1 VAHAG
6 LASLLL
12 LTFACWSCAAQM
24 FAYFAHPVCFAT
36 MRLAF
41 TKMHGLGNDFIVFD
55 APAGSSL
62 PSAAALRRLAD
73 RHTGIGFDQAL
84 VIESPRAAGTDAF
97 YRIFNSDGSEVEQCA
112 NGARCIA
119 SLVARRLGRSTVQL
133 DSPGGRVAGE
143 LLADGSVSLDMGE
156 PNFDPASLP
165 FEASREAD
173 IYPLRVGEQ
182 ELQIGAVSMGNP
194 HAVIQVPAVRAAP
207 VDTLGP
213 AVENHSRFPRRTNV
227 GFMEVVSAEHI
238 RLRVHERGAGET
250 QACGT
255 GACGA
260 VAVGRKRGLLQERVQ
275 VDAPGGSMTVRWAG
289 PGEHLWLTGP
299 AVSVYEGTVEIE
311 SG

>member
-1 VAHAG
+1 
-6 LASLLL
+6 
-12 LTFACWSCAAQM
+12 
-24 FAYFAHPVCFAT
+24 

-41 TKMHGLGNDFIVFD
+41 TKMHGLGNDFIVFE
-55 APAGSSL
+55 APADSAL
-62 PSAAALRRLAD
+62 PTAATLRHLAD

-84 VIESPRAAGTDAF
+84 VLTPPRAQDTDVF

-119 SLVARRLGRSTVQL
+119 SLVARKVGRSKVQL
-133 DSPGGRVAGE
+133 DSAGGRVAGE
-143 LLADGSVSLDMGE
+143 LHDDGSVSLDMGV

-173 IYPLRVGEQ
+173 IYPLRIGDK
-182 ELQIGAVSMGNP
+182 ELQISVVSMGNP
-194 HAVIQVPAVRAAP
+194 HAVIQVQDVRAAP

-227 GFMEVVSAEHI
+227 GFMQVVTAGHI

-250 QACGT
+250 RACGT
-255 GACGA
+255 GACAA
-260 VAVGRKRGLLQERVQ
+260 VAVGRRLGLLQDTVK
-275 VDAPGGSMTVRWAG
+275 VDVPGGSMTVRWAG
-289 PGEHLWLTGP
+289 PGESLWLTGP
-299 AVSVYEGTVEIE
+299 AVSVFEGTVEIE

>member
-1 VAHAG
+1 
-6 LASLLL
+6 
-12 LTFACWSCAAQM
+12 
-24 FAYFAHPVCFAT
+24 

-41 TKMHGLGNDFIVFD
+41 TKMHGLGNDFIVFEAPSD
-55 APAGSSL
+55 ADL
-62 PSAAALRRLAD
+62 PTAAALRSLAD
-73 RHTGIGFDQAL
+73 RHTGVGFDQAL
-84 VIESPRAAGTDAF
+84 VLAPPRAQGTDVF

-119 SLVARRLGRSTVQL
+119 SLIARKLGRNKVQL
-133 DSPGGRVAGE
+133 DSTGGIIAAE
-143 LLADGSVSLDMGE
+143 LHADGSVSLDMGV

-173 IYPLRVGEQ
+173 IYPLRVGDK

-194 HAVIQVPAVRAAP
+194 HAVIQVQDVRAAP

-227 GFMEVVSAEHI
+227 GFMQVVTAEHI
-238 RLRVHERGAGET
+238 RLRVYERGAGET

-260 VAVGRKRGLLQERVQ
+260 VAVGRRLGLLQERVQ

-289 PGEHLWLTGP
+289 PGESLWLTGP
-299 AVSVYEGTVEIE
+299 AVSVFEGTIDVRND
-311 SG
+311 

>member
-1 VAHAG
+1 
-6 LASLLL
+6 
-12 LTFACWSCAAQM
+12 
-24 FAYFAHPVCFAT
+24 

-41 TKMHGLGNDFIVFD
+41 TKMHGLGNDFIVFE
-55 APAGSSL
+55 APSESSL
-62 PSAAALRRLAD
+62 PSPTALRRLAD
-73 RHTGIGFDQAL
+73 RHTGVGFDQAL
-84 VIESPRAAGTDAF
+84 VLAPPRAAGTDVF

-119 SLVARRLGRSTVQL
+119 SLVARKLKRSNVQL
-133 DSPGGRVAGE
+133 DSAGGRIAGE
-143 LLADGSVSLDMGE
+143 LHDDGSVSLDMGE

-182 ELQIGAVSMGNP
+182 ELQIGVVSIGNP

-227 GFMEVVSAEHI
+227 GFMEVVNPGHI

-260 VAVGRKRGLLQERVQ
+260 VAVGRKLGLLQEEVR

-289 PGEHLWLTGP
+289 PGKHLWLTGP
-299 AVSVYEGTVEIE
+299 AVSVYEGTVEVGSE

>member
-1 VAHAG
+1 ML
-6 LASLLL
+6 LA
-12 LTFACWSCAAQM
+12 
-24 FAYFAHPVCFAT
+24 

-55 APAGSSL
+55 APTEGPL
-62 PSAAALRRLAD
+62 PSAAAFRRLAD
-73 RHTGIGFDQAL
+73 RRTGIGFDQAL
-84 VIESPRAAGTDAF
+84 VLAPARASGTDVF

-119 SLVARRLGRSTVQL
+119 ALVARRLGRSTVRL
-133 DSPGGRVAGE
+133 ESPGGRVTGE
-143 LLADGSVSLDMGE
+143 LHGDGTVSLDMGE

-173 IYPLRVGEQ
+173 IYPLRVGEH
-182 ELQIGAVSMGNP
+182 ELRIGAVSMGNP
-194 HAVIQVPAVRAAP
+194 HAVIQVSSVGAAP

-227 GFMEVVSAEHI
+227 GFMEVVSPEHI
-238 RLRVHERGAGET
+238 RLRVYERGAGET

-260 VAVGRKRGLLQERVQ
+260 VAVGRRLGLLQEKVQ
-275 VDAPGGSMTVRWAG
+275 VDAPGGAMTVRWAG

-299 AVSVYEGTVEIE
+299 AVSVFEGTVEIANN
-311 SG
+311 S

>member
-1 VAHAG
+1 
-6 LASLLL
+6 
-12 LTFACWSCAAQM
+12 
-24 FAYFAHPVCFAT
+24 

-41 TKMHGLGNDFIVFD
+41 TKMHGLGNDFIVFEAPTD
-55 APAGSSL
+55 ADL
-62 PSAAALRRLAD
+62 PSASALRSLAD

-84 VIESPRAAGTDAF
+84 VLAPPRAKGTDVF

-119 SLVARRLGRSTVQL
+119 SLVARKLGRSKVLL
-133 DSPGGRVAGE
+133 DSAGGRVAGE
-143 LLADGSVSLDMGE
+143 LHADGSVSLDMGE
-156 PNFDPASLP
+156 PNFDPAALP

-173 IYPLRVGEQ
+173 IYPLRVGDK

-194 HAVIQVPAVRAAP
+194 HAVIQVQDVRAAP

-213 AVENHSRFPRRTNV
+213 AVENHARFPRRTNV
-227 GFMEVVSAEHI
+227 GFMQVVTPEHI
-238 RLRVHERGAGET
+238 RLRVYERGAGET

-260 VAVGRKRGLLQERVQ
+260 VAVGRRLGLLQEKVK

-289 PGEHLWLTGP
+289 PGESLWLTGP
-299 AVSVYEGTVEIE
+299 AVSVFEGTIDVRNE
-311 SG
+311 

>member
-1 VAHAG
+1 
-6 LASLLL
+6 
-12 LTFACWSCAAQM
+12 
-24 FAYFAHPVCFAT
+24 

-41 TKMHGLGNDFIVFD
+41 TKMQGLGNDFIVFE
-55 APAGSSL
+55 APTDGPL
-62 PSAAALRRLAD
+62 PDRRRRARLAD
-73 RHTGIGFDQAL
+73 RRTGIGFDQAL
-84 VIESPRAAGTDAF
+84 VLAPPRAGGTDVF

-119 SLVARRLGRSTVQL
+119 SLVARKLGRSKVQL
-133 DSPGGRVAGE
+133 DSAGGRVAGE
-143 LLADGSVSLDMGE
+143 LHHDGNVSLDMGE

-194 HAVIQVPAVRAAP
+194 HAVIQVANVRAAP

-227 GFMEVVSAEHI
+227 GFMEVVSPEHI
-238 RLRVHERGAGET
+238 RLRVYERGAGET

-260 VAVGRKRGLLQERVQ
+260 VAVGRRLGLLQETVQ

-299 AVSVYEGTVEIE
+299 AVSVFEGTVDVRDDRE
-311 SG
+311 SSQAEA

>member
-1 VAHAG
+1 
-6 LASLLL
+6 
-12 LTFACWSCAAQM
+12 
-24 FAYFAHPVCFAT
+24 

-41 TKMHGLGNDFIVFD
+41 TKMHGLGNDFIVFE
-55 APAGSSL
+55 APTEADL
-62 PSAAALRRLAD
+62 PTATALRSLAD
-73 RHTGIGFDQAL
+73 RHTGVGFDQAL
-84 VIESPRAAGTDAF
+84 VLAPPRAKGTDVF

-119 SLVARRLGRSTVQL
+119 SLVARKLGRSQVQL
-133 DSPGGRVAGE
+133 DSAGGRVAGE
-143 LLADGSVSLDMGE
+143 LHADGSVSLDMGE
-156 PNFDPASLP
+156 PNFDPAALP

-173 IYPLRVGEQ
+173 IYPLRVGDK

-194 HAVIQVPAVRAAP
+194 HAVIQVQDVRAAP

-227 GFMEVVSAEHI
+227 GFMQVVTPGHI
-238 RLRVHERGAGET
+238 RLRVYERGAGET

-260 VAVGRKRGLLQERVQ
+260 VAVGRRLGLLQERVQ

-289 PGEHLWLTGP
+289 PGKSLWLTGP
-299 AVSVYEGTVEIE
+299 AVSVFEGSIDI
-311 SG
+311 

>member
-1 VAHAG
+1 
-6 LASLLL
+6 
-12 LTFACWSCAAQM
+12 
-24 FAYFAHPVCFAT
+24 

-41 TKMHGLGNDFIVFD
+41 TKMHGLGNDFIVFEAPTD
-55 APAGSSL
+55 ADL
-62 PSAAALRRLAD
+62 PTAAALRSLAD
-73 RHTGIGFDQAL
+73 RHTGVGFDQAL
-84 VIESPRAAGTDAF
+84 VLAPPRAQGTDVF

-119 SLVARRLGRSTVQL
+119 SLIARKLGRNKVQL
-133 DSPGGRVAGE
+133 DSTGGIIAAE
-143 LLADGSVSLDMGE
+143 LHADGSVSLDMGV

-173 IYPLRVGEQ
+173 IYPLRVGDK

-194 HAVIQVPAVRAAP
+194 HAVIQVQDVRAAP

-227 GFMEVVSAEHI
+227 GFMQVVTAEHI
-238 RLRVHERGAGET
+238 RLRVYERGAGET

-260 VAVGRKRGLLQERVQ
+260 VAVGRRLGLLQERVQ

-289 PGEHLWLTGP
+289 PGESLWLTGP
-299 AVSVYEGTVEIE
+299 AVSVFEGTIDVRND
-311 SG
+311 

>member
-1 VAHAG
+1 
-6 LASLLL
+6 
-12 LTFACWSCAAQM
+12 
-24 FAYFAHPVCFAT
+24 

-41 TKMHGLGNDFIVFD
+41 TKMHGLGNDFIVFEAPTD
-55 APAGSSL
+55 ADL
-62 PSAAALRRLAD
+62 PTAAALRSLAD
-73 RHTGIGFDQAL
+73 RHTGVGFDQAL
-84 VIESPRAAGTDAF
+84 VLTSPRAQGTDVF

-119 SLVARRLGRSTVQL
+119 SLVARRLGRSKVQL
-133 DSPGGRVAGE
+133 DSSGGRIAGE
-143 LLADGSVSLDMGE
+143 LHADGSVSLDMGE
-156 PNFDPASLP
+156 PNFDPAAVP

-173 IYPLRVGEQ
+173 IYPLRVGDK

-194 HAVIQVPAVRAAP
+194 HAVIQVQDVRAAP

-227 GFMEVVSAEHI
+227 GFMQVVTPEHI
-238 RLRVHERGAGET
+238 RLRVYERGAGET

-260 VAVGRKRGLLQERVQ
+260 VAVGRRLGLLQEKVQ

-289 PGEHLWLTGP
+289 PGESLWLTGP
-299 AVSVYEGTVEIE
+299 AVSVFEGTVEIE

>member
-1 VAHAG
+1 M
-6 LASLLL
+6 LA
-12 LTFACWSCAAQM
+12 A
-24 FAYFAHPVCFAT
+24 

-41 TKMHGLGNDFIVFD
+41 TKMQGLGNDFIVFE
-55 APAGSSL
+55 APAEGPL
-62 PSAAALRRLAD
+62 PTAAALRSLAN
-73 RHTGIGFDQAL
+73 RRTGIGFDQAL
-84 VIESPRAAGTDAF
+84 VLTPPRAGGTDVF

-119 SLVARRLGRSTVQL
+119 SLVARKLGRSKVQL
-133 DSPGGRVAGE
+133 DSAGGRIAGE
-143 LLADGSVSLDMGE
+143 LHQDGNVSLDMGE

-194 HAVIQVPAVRAAP
+194 HAVIQVANVRAAP

-227 GFMEVVSAEHI
+227 GFMEVVSPEHI
-238 RLRVHERGAGET
+238 RLRVYERGAGET

-260 VAVGRKRGLLQERVQ
+260 VAVGRRLGLLQETVQ

-299 AVSVYEGTVEIE
+299 AVSVFEGTVDVPDDRE
-311 SG
+311 SSQAEA